1 AITVLKRGLMF
12 GVEQRLISLLLCS
25 GELLIVDLTP
35 GQADDRDPNIPEPTT
50 VMDFVV
56 SHIPRT
62 DDHPGG
68 YCSSIVRTLP
78 PVRSQSYVVQA
89 WLYIERGLLKPRQHC

>member
-1 AITVLKRGLMF
+1 MF
-12 GVEQRLISLLLCS
+12 WVEQRLILILLCS
-25 GELLIVDLTP
+25 GEVLIVNFKP
-35 GQADDRDPNIPEPTT
+35 GQPDDRDQNIPEATT

-62 DDHPGG
+62 DDHTGG

-78 PVRSQSYVVQA
+78 PVRSQTYVVQA